1 MEHQEPREFINE
13 MIESGNEPAIPSI
26 YTDKPT
32 FSIGDEIQSLVAS
45 VNRTIPIRR
54 QVPIYDALAVAGRSL
69 ARTVREF
76 TNPSKRAFVAL
87 REVSDFV
94 NTAVSGKP
102 TRIGIEHYDLLPI
115 GHPLS
120 TKEVE
125 ISAQDRREF
134 EADWFAADPRISE
147 EYRPVVA
154 SAYLSAPDSVERKY
168 ALAHLEALGYEDI
181 PMEVVVALLDDNEI

>member
-1 MEHQEPREFINE
+1 MDHQEPREFINE

-26 YTDKPT
+26 YTDKPD
-32 FSIGDEIQSLVAS
+32 FSIGDEIQAIVAS
-45 VNRTIPIRR
+45 VNRVTPVQR

-76 TNPSKRAFVAL
+76 TNPSKRAFTAI

-94 NTAVSGKP
+94 NTAVSGTP
-102 TRIGIEHYDLLPI
+102 TRIGVEHYDLLPI

-120 TKEVE
+120 TKQVK
-125 ISAQDRREF
+125 ITDADRKGF

-147 EYRPVVA
+147 EFRPVVA
-154 SAYLSAPDSVERKY
+154 SAYLSSPNSVERKY
-168 ALAHLEALGYEDI
+168 AVTHLEALGYDDI

>member
-1 MEHQEPREFINE
+1 MDHQEPREFINE

-26 YTDKPT
+26 YTDKPD
-32 FSIGDEIQSLVAS
+32 FSIGDEIQAIVAS
-45 VNRTIPIRR
+45 VNRVTPVQR

-76 TNPSKRAFVAL
+76 TNPSKRAFTAI

-94 NTAVSGKP
+94 NTAVSGTP
-102 TRIGIEHYDLLPI
+102 TRIGVEHYDLLPI

-120 TKEVE
+120 TKQVE
-125 ISAQDRREF
+125 ITDADRKGF

-147 EYRPVVA
+147 EFRPVVA
-154 SAYLSAPDSVERKY
+154 SAYLSSPNSVDRKY
-168 ALAHLEALGYEDI
+168 AVAHLEALGYDDI

>member
-1 MEHQEPREFINE
+1 MDHQEPREFINE

-26 YTDKPT
+26 YTDKPD
-32 FSIGDEIQSLVAS
+32 FSIGDEIQAIVAS
-45 VNRTIPIRR
+45 VNRVTPVQR

-76 TNPSKRAFVAL
+76 TNPSKRAFTAI

-94 NTAVSGKP
+94 NTAVSGTP
-102 TRIGIEHYDLLPI
+102 TRIGVEHYDLLPI

-120 TKEVE
+120 TKQVE
-125 ISAQDRREF
+125 ITDADRKGF

-147 EYRPVVA
+147 EFRPVVA
-154 SAYLSAPDSVERKY
+154 SAYLSIPNSVERKY
-168 ALAHLEALGYEDI
+168 AVAHLEALGYDDI